1 MMLKPNFHDSR
12 DIRIK
17 NQRLDIV
24 GGSRG
29 GGLLLDFFAASRKIR
44 RIFIESDQNYEIYRQ
59 TFP

>member
-17 NQRLDIV
+17 NQR
-24 GGSRG
+24 
-29 GGLLLDFFAASRKIR
+29 SRKIR
-44 RIFIESDQNYEIYRQ
+44 RIFIESDPNYEIYRQ